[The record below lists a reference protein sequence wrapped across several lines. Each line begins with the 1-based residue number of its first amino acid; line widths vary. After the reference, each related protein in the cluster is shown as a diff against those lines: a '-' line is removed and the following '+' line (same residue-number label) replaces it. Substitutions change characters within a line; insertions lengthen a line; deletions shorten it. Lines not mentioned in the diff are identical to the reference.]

1 MPGSSGVSETWDRRD
16 LVFPFP
22 HSIPIQLWGAFET
35 WEADEGESSSLPGAI
50 IDEESSL
57 SEEES
62 TRGEF
67 SWLGMGL
74 MVLSL
79 LCEMNCDPEGVVTS
93 SSGILFDKAT
103 SSERA
108 SDSDIERDC
117 ETRLSECQTSRSG
130 GTDHVALTPLYL
142 MDTLIIVRE

>member
-1 MPGSSGVSETWDRRD
+1 MPGSSGVGETWDRRD
-16 LVFPFP
+16 LGFPFP
-22 HSIPIQLWGAFET
+22 HNIPIQLWGAFEI
-35 WEADEGESSSLPGAI
+35 WEADEWESSSLPGAI

-57 SEEES
+57 SEGES

-67 SWLGMGL
+67 SWLGMSL

-108 SDSDIERDC
+108 SDSDIARDY
-117 ETRLSECQTSRSG
+117 EAYLLECQTAGTG
-130 GTDHVALTPLYL
+130 GLTMLL
-142 MDTLIIVRE
+142 

>member
-1 MPGSSGVSETWDRRD
+1 MPGSSGVSEVCERRD

-22 HSIPIQLWGAFET
+22 HNIPIQVWGAFEI
-35 WEADEGESSSLPGAI
+35 WEAGEGESSSLLGAI

-57 SEEES
+57 SEGES

-79 LCEMNCDPEGVVTS
+79 L
-93 SSGILFDKAT
+93 
-103 SSERA
+103 
-108 SDSDIERDC
+108 
-117 ETRLSECQTSRSG
+117 
-130 GTDHVALTPLYL
+130 
-142 MDTLIIVRE
+142 

>member
-1 MPGSSGVSETWDRRD
+1 MPGSSGVSEVWDRRD

-22 HSIPIQLWGAFET
+22 HNIPIQVWGAFGI
-35 WEADEGESSSLPGAI
+35 WEADEGESSSLLGAI

-57 SEEES
+57 SEGES

-67 SWLGMGL
+67 NWLGMGL

-79 LCEMNCDPEGVVTS
+79 LCEMNCDPEGVATS
-93 SSGILFDKAT
+93 SSGILFDSGT

-108 SDSDIERDC
+108 SDSDIARDC
-117 ETRLSECQTSRSG
+117 
-130 GTDHVALTPLYL
+130 GTYPSDWQIGRNEGADHVALTSLYL
-142 MDTLIIVRE
+142 MNTLIIVRE